1 MASSF
6 EGGHPPTFRAQ
17 EFYFHPGL
25 GKSEFW
31 LARIMSSSQLK
42 RDSQDP
48 GDEPSTMLAICKM
61 DGTSQKDVDDPE
73 N

>member
-1 MASSF
+1 M
-6 EGGHPPTFRAQ
+6 EN
-17 EFYFHPGL
+17 FHPGL

-31 LARIMSSSQLK
+31 LARIMSNSQLK
-42 RDSQDP
+42 RDSQVLGILFSCDP